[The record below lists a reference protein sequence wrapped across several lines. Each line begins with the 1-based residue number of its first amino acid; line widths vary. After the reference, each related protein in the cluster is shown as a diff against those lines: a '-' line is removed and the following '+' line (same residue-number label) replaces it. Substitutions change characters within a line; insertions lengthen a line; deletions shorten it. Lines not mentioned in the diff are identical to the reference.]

1 MRNPFRAGRGF
12 RLTKKG
18 DAGISIKVSIPL
30 KQGWVFRWL
39 FTLAVVIFLVSI
51 PLEQDEVFRQMSKYT
66 IKHICGVSIPLK
78 QGSLFLVLPSL
89 WFGAMT
95 WAGFYLSNIAS
106 SFTNGNR
113 ESYKG
118 GDIVKSAVNFLKK
131 SANRITKSLCIHY
144 DSPVLRSKKLN
155 TFSPILNNQLRYH
168 IKCFITRY

>member
-1 MRNPFRAGRGF
+1 MIDGNPFGAGRGF

-30 KQGWVFRWL
+30 
-39 FTLAVVIFLVSI
+39 
-51 PLEQDEVFRQMSKYT
+51 E
-66 IKHICGVSIPLK
+66 
-78 QGSLFLVLPSL
+78 QGSLFLILPNL

-95 WAGFYLSNIAS
+95 WAGFYLRNIAS

>member
-1 MRNPFRAGRGF
+1 MIDGESLWSRAGAF
-12 RLTKKG
+12 DSQKS

-30 KQGWVFRWL
+30 KQG
-39 FTLAVVIFLVSI
+39 
-51 PLEQDEVFRQMSKYT
+51 
-66 IKHICGVSIPLK
+66 
-78 QGSLFLVLPSL
+78 SLFLILPNL
-89 WFGAMT
+89 WFSAIT
-95 WAGFYLSNIAS
+95 WAGFYLRNIAS

-131 SANRITKSLCIHY
+131 LANGITKSLRIHY
-144 DSPVLRSKKLN
+144 DSPVLSSRKLN

>member
-1 MRNPFRAGRGF
+1 MIDGESLWSRAGLF

-30 KQGWVFRWL
+30 
-39 FTLAVVIFLVSI
+39 
-51 PLEQDEVFRQMSKYT
+51 E
-66 IKHICGVSIPLK
+66 
-78 QGSLFLVLPSL
+78 QGSLFLILPSL

-95 WAGFYLSNIAS
+95 WAGFYLRNIAS

-131 SANRITKSLCIHY
+131 LANGITKSLCIHY
-144 DSPVLRSKKLN
+144 DSPVLSSRKLN

-168 IKCFITRY
+168 IKCFIARY

>member
-1 MRNPFRAGRGF
+1 MGNPFGAGRGF
-12 RLTKKG
+12 RRIYQTKLG
-18 DAGISIKVSIPL
+18 NTSQSLNP
-30 KQGWVFRWL
+30 FRTGPGL
-39 FTLAVVIFLVSI
+39 STASVQSVAKSGMVSI
-51 PLEQDEVFRQMSKYT
+51 PLEQ
-66 IKHICGVSIPLK
+66 
-78 QGSLFLVLPSL
+78 GSLFLILPNL

-95 WAGFYLSNIAS
+95 WAGFYLRNIAS